1 MDKTGFASMDK
12 KMEQDLVN
20 KSALCAFVKTPSLS
34 PVKTRLCRDVG
45 QDLAHSFYDMS
56 VDAIEEL
63 MYRVGVCSHGRIKPF
78 WSIAE
83 REGLYCKRWQ
93 KLSRFWQN
101 DGLLGDRLH
110 QSFYSLKK
118 DYDRVI
124 MIGADSPHL
133 SADIFI
139 EVDDL
144 LKNNQCVIGPS
155 VDGGFYLFA
164 ASINIPKD
172 IWTGVI
178 YSKESTLDSLLKF
191 LSAHGI
197 SVKLLELQEDV
208 DNLDDLISV
217 FKFFK
222 QSKSL
227 LSKQKKLYRWL
238 DGWLPK
244 FIKK

>member
-12 KMEQDLVN
+12 KMEQYLVS
-20 KSALCAFVKTPSLS
+20 KSALCIFVKTPQLS
-34 PVKTRLCRDVG
+34 PVKTRLRRDVG
-45 QDLAHSFYDMS
+45 QDLTHRFYDMS

-63 MYRVGVCSHGRIKPF
+63 VCRVEAYSHGRIKPF

-83 REGLYCKRWQ
+83 EKGLYCKRWH

-101 DGLLGDRLH
+101 GGLLGDRLH
-110 QSFYSLKK
+110 HSFNSLKK

-139 EVDDL
+139 EVNNL
-144 LKNNQCVIGPS
+144 LNNNQCVIGPS
-155 VDGGFYLFA
+155 IDGGFYLFA

-172 IWTGVI
+172 VWTTVS
-178 YSKESTLDSLLKF
+178 YSKESTLDSLLR
-191 LSAHGI
+191 LLDTHDI
-197 SVKLLELQEDV
+197 SVKLLSLQEDV
-208 DNLDDLISV
+208 DNLEDLISV

-222 QSKSL
+222 QSKNL

-238 DGWLPK
+238 EGWLPEIINK
-244 FIKK
+244 